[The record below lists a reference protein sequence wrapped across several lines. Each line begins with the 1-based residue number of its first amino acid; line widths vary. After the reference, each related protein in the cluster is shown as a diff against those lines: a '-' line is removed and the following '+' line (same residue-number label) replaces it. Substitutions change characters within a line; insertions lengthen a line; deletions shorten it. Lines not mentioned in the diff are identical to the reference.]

1 MGEKTTQRLFFAL
14 WPEDGLGHTMVQLAR
29 DHVHG
34 SGRWVRPENLHV
46 TLVFLGAVD
55 GARRACVEAAADGI
69 RGQSFT
75 LELDR
80 ITWWSRPR
88 VLCAGCSRMPSAL
101 LDLVGELK
109 RGCQDC
115 GFEPERRPY
124 RAHLTLAR
132 KVAAGQPST
141 TIEAPAWR
149 VRDFCLVESRTLT
162 TGAEYSVLRT
172 WALG

>member
-14 WPEDGLGHTMVQLAR
+14 WPDDGLREGLVQLAR
-29 DHVHG
+29 DHGHG
-34 SGRWVRPENLHV
+34 SGRWVRRENLHV

-55 GARRACVEAAADGI
+55 GPRRACVESAADGI

-80 ITWWSRPR
+80 IAWWSRPR
-88 VLCAGCSRMPSAL
+88 VLSAGCSRMPSAL
-101 LDLVGELK
+101 LDLVTELK
-109 RGCQDC
+109 RGCQGC

-132 KVAAGQPST
+132 KVATGQRST
-141 TIEAPAWR
+141 TVEAQAWR

>member
-1 MGEKTTQRLFFAL
+1 MGENTTQRLFFAL
-14 WPEDGLGHTMVQLAR
+14 WPDDGLRDRTGQLAR
-29 DHVHG
+29 DHLHG
-34 SGRWVRPENLHV
+34 CGRRVRRENLHI

-55 GARRACVEAAADGI
+55 GPRRACVEAAGDSI
-69 RGQSFT
+69 RGQPFT

-88 VLCAGCSRMPSAL
+88 VLFAGCSEIPPAL

-109 RGCQDC
+109 RGCQGC

-132 KVAAGQPST
+132 KVAVGQPST
-141 TIEAPAWR
+141 TVEAMPWH

-162 TGAEYSVLRT
+162 TGAEYSVLRM
-172 WALG
+172 WPLS

>member
-1 MGEKTTQRLFFAL
+1 MGDKTTQRLFFAL
-14 WPEDGLGHTMVQLAR
+14 WPDDGLRDGMVQLAR
-29 DHVHG
+29 DHGHG
-34 SGRWVRPENLHV
+34 SGRWVRRENLHV

-55 GARRACVEAAADGI
+55 GPRRACVEAAADGI
-69 RGQSFT
+69 QGQSFT

-88 VLCAGCSRMPSAL
+88 VLSAGSSRMPSAL
-101 LDLVGELK
+101 LDLVAELK
-109 RGCQDC
+109 RGCQGC

-132 KVAAGQPST
+132 KVATGQPST
-141 TIEAPAWR
+141 TVEAQAWR

-162 TGAEYSVLRT
+162 TGPEYSVLRT
-172 WALG
+172 WCLG